1 MPFDFKKLSLPEV
14 ILITPK
20 VFGDNRGFFTENYKR
35 SDFEKAGIGESF
47 CQDNIS
53 RSAKG
58 VIRAL
63 HFQQDPHA
71 QGKLVQCLRGKVIDV
86 AVDIRRGSPRFGQ
99 WAAEV
104 LDEESRKMLYVP
116 PGFAHGYGVLSD
128 MAEVNYKVTSEYAP
142 QAERGILYS
151 DPAIGVPWG
160 IEVPVLSAKDLVLPP
175 LAQADINYRFK

>member
-1 MPFDFKKLSLPEV
+1 MPFDFKNLSLPEV
-14 ILITPK
+14 ILITPG

-35 SDFEKAGIGESF
+35 SDFEKAGITESF
-47 CQDNIS
+47 CQDNTS

-99 WAAEV
+99 WAAEI

-142 QAERGILYS
+142 QAERGIIYN

-160 IEVPVLSAKDLVLPP
+160 IAAPVLSAKDLLLPP
-175 LAQADINYRFK
+175 LAQADINYRFR